1 LFGYDEK
8 SIMNK
13 LITPGDIIYFSDG
26 PFRSYGSNLKLFIS
40 FLKLTGEHEPLKFS
54 YTGPDKT
61 LIHDMTVEENI
72 LLSLDNNMIDNKRLG
87 FLKKHMARINN
98 PALKQLFQDLEQS
111 CHLHM
116 YPEQVTEYTAKK
128 ILIIKALLQPTTYMI
143 FEHQNIDLDP
153 QTLELFKQAVQFETS
168 FENKI
173 AMLSDQRH
181 SCWQHLASKVI
192 ELTFNKKL
200 SFQLCSQSNSDVR
213 ELVSTFP
220 KKIAA

>member
-61 LIHDMTVEENI
+61 L
-72 LLSLDNNMIDNKRLG
+72 IDNKRLG